1 MPDPKLDPRLDRA
14 AFAPSRSFVPS
25 SAVRAALPPV
35 GVVSGKRTRIG
46 EALDRLAP
54 DAPEFEREAILDHA
68 LDSRGLAGA
77 SPETAAWLSLV
88 SYVRHVLTD
97 YDALLAEGY
106 DRDSARHFVADETA
120 EILASWGCRRPL
132 EG

>member
-1 MPDPKLDPRLDRA
+1 MGFL
-14 AFAPSRSFVPS
+14 PS
-25 SAVRAALPPV
+25 SAVRATHPPM
-35 GVVSGKRTRIG
+35 GVMNAKRRRIA

-68 LDSRGLAGA
+68 LDSPGLATA
-77 SPETAAWLSLV
+77 TPETAAWLSMV

-106 DRDSARHFVADETA
+106 DRDSARHFVFEQTAD
-120 EILASWGCRRPL
+120 ILAEWGCRRRL
-132 EG
+132 DADG